1 MQIRGLDLAST
12 IALPSATLAA
22 ALAAARGRGGGCG
35 CVWSSGHARAVAET
49 AGCRLGSR
57 RSRRR
62 PRLQLRRRPK
72 AGPAKP
78 SSHQRYIVQL
88 K

>member
-1 MQIRGLDLAST
+1 MSSRLGHRNSHASAKLCWYH
-12 IALPSATLAA
+12 ALPLEAV
-22 ALAAARGRGGGCG
+22 LAAARGRGGGCG
-35 CVWSSGHARAVAET
+35 RAWSSGHARAVAET

-72 AGPAKP
+72 AGRQATE
-78 SSHQRYIVQL
+78 SAR
-88 K
+88 